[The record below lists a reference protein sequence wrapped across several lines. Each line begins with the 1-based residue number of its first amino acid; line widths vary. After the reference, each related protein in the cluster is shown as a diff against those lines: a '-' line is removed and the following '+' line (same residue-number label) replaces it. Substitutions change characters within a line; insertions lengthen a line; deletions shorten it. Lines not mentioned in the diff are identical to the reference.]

1 MSNIVADPTPAA
13 ALLFDSLKEVEQTVG
28 LPLYLTLL
36 AIARE
41 PGLSINELAERIAV
55 PQQTASRYVASL
67 QGRYDSPGR
76 EIGPVPLVRIDIS
89 QADPRSRSL
98 HLTPAGSKRLDRL
111 LRLLNTSR

>member
-1 MSNIVADPTPAA
+1 MRNTLDNPPPAA
-13 ALLFDSLKEVEQTVG
+13 TLLFEALKEVEQTLG

-36 AIARE
+36 AIAQE
-41 PGLSINELAERIAV
+41 PGLSINELAERIDV

-76 EIGPVPLVRIDIS
+76 EIGPVPLVRMDIS

-98 HLTPAGSKRLDRL
+98 HLTPVGSKRLDRL
-111 LRLLNTSR
+111 LKLLKSSR